1 MTTNPYWTDE
11 GKAKNLALLTST
23 ERFAMLETLRQ
34 TEAREWMSRY
44 NTKANQLGQ
53 AKAQDWWQSV
63 KLDIEK
69 RRGKAGADTL
79 IAEMNRQQDEIRSK
93 SR

>member
-1 MTTNPYWTDE
+1 MSTNPYWTED

-23 ERFAMLETLRQ
+23 ERSAMLETLRQ
-34 TEAREWMSRY
+34 TEAREWLQRY
-44 NTKANQLGQ
+44 NTKAKAIGQ
-53 AKAQDWWQSV
+53 AKAQDWWQIV

-79 IAEMNRQQDEIRSK
+79 ITEMNRQRDVNRL
-93 SR
+93 